1 MKRLPLGAALAA
13 LMLTTSSFVMAN
25 NAFSDVTPDDWSYKA
40 VSQLADEGVI
50 DGYPDGTF
58 KGNKN
63 ITRYEMGQ
71 IVARL
76 MAKEDTLTTD
86 QKATLDKLSSDYAGE
101 LDTLGVRVDKLE
113 NQVFKGTTF
122 LYDFRASAMPSYD
135 NIFKDSEH
143 DHDDST
149 GFRFRVNSYTKIT
162 PRVWLYG
169 QLETHMSMNGKS
181 FTGVNATDADDG
193 EFKLNRFFTT
203 YHWGDVKDHYF
214 FNKGPTDDNII
225 IGRFP
230 MRMGVTG
237 YTYDGEF
244 TGIGVQFGDYF
255 KGGALRIA
263 TGRANNINY
272 NYTGPMMHGVAGMK
286 AAAAQLA
293 GALAKNQL
301 SQSGMHLTPSDVDK
315 LSQTI
320 SSSINHTTNINDL
333 PGNIKS
339 DVSTALTASTVQKLI
354 ASGMARNETEA
365 NAMAGAAFQSQTG
378 HTIDEASSAI
388 ASSLVGQFQTSE
400 RLQTLASG
408 LDWSNGS
415 YYPMSNVHMPW
426 GEDEDVPAT
435 FISYKFVAPKQYEF
449 HLYGAKVNG
458 PVDPIVK
465 AWGGA
470 LSYNINDHLSIHGE
484 YLKNMRRLPLN
495 NEKPHSFNFGI
506 TFGDVDILKP
516 HSYAFTLDHVY
527 SQAGTYFGGSSSD
540 IADQYMGHIYKH
552 WIFNGIDMGKMPAYL
567 ADKMNAVAAGTDSPE
582 KNYGGAKFNL
592 ARFEYVPMKGLKI
605 KAEYGFRAEDMGDR
619 KMENVWYVEAQAYFM

>member
-1 MKRLPLGAALAA
+1 MKRLPFGAALAA
-13 LMLTTSSFVMAN
+13 LMLTTSFVMAD

-76 MAKEDTLTTD
+76 MAKEDTLTAD
-86 QKATLDKLSSDYAGE
+86 QKATLDKLSTDYAGE
-101 LDTLGVRVDKLE
+101 LDNLGVRVDKLE
-113 NQVFKGTTF
+113 NQVFKDTTF

-135 NIFKDSEH
+135 NIFKDSDH
-143 DHDDST
+143 DHDDSM
-149 GFRFRVNSYTKIT
+149 GFRFRVNSYTKMT

-181 FTGVNATDADDG
+181 FTGVNATDEDDG

-214 FNKGPTDDNII
+214 FNKGPTDDNIVL
-225 IGRFP
+225 GRFP
-230 MRMGVTG
+230 MSMGVTG

-272 NYTGPMMHGVAGMK
+272 DYTGPMMHGVAGMK
-286 AAAAQLA
+286 AAASQLA
-293 GALAKNQL
+293 GALAKPQL
-301 SQSGMHLTPSDVDK
+301 TQAGMSAAQADA
-315 LSQTI
+315 LSKVI
-320 SSSINHTTNINDL
+320 GNSINRTTDMNDL
-333 PGNIKS
+333 SGNIKS
-339 DVSTALTASTVQKLI
+339 DVSQALTASTVQKLM
-354 ASGMARNETEA
+354 ASGMDKDKAM
-365 NAMAGAAFQSQTG
+365 AMAGAAYQQQTG
-378 HTIDEASSAI
+378 QTIDATSSAI
-388 ASSLVGQFQTSE
+388 SSTLVSQFQTSE

-408 LDWSNGS
+408 LDWSNGN
-415 YYPMSNVHMPW
+415 YYPMSDVHMPW
-426 GEDEDVPAT
+426 GEDEDVPVT
-435 FISYKFVAPKQYEF
+435 FISYKYVAPKQYEI

-458 PVDPIVK
+458 PVSPIAE

-484 YLKNMRRLPLN
+484 YLKNTRRLPLN
-495 NEKPHSFNFGI
+495 NEKPHSFNFGV
-506 TFGDVDILKP
+506 TFGDVDITKP
-516 HSYAFTLDHVY
+516 HSYAFTLDHIY

-540 IADQYMGHIYKH
+540 VADQYMGHVYKH
-552 WIFNGIDMGKMPAYL
+552 WNFNGVDMGKMPAYL

-592 ARFEYVPMKGLKI
+592 ARFEYVPMKGLKL
-605 KAEYGFRAEDMGDR
+605 KAEYGFKAEDMGDR
-619 KMENVWYVEAQAYFM
+619 KMENVWYVEAQAFFM

>member
-1 MKRLPLGAALAA
+1 MKRLPFCAALAA
-13 LMLTTSSFVMAN
+13 LMLTTSFVMAD

-76 MAKEDTLTTD
+76 MAKEDTLTAD
-86 QKATLDKLSSDYAGE
+86 QKATLDKLSTDYAGE
-101 LDTLGVRVDKLE
+101 LDNLGVRVDKLE
-113 NQVFKGTTF
+113 NQVFKDTTF
-122 LYDFRASAMPSYD
+122 MYDFRASAMPSYD
-135 NIFKDSEH
+135 NIFKSSDH
-143 DHDDST
+143 DHDDSM
-149 GFRFRVNSYTKIT
+149 GFRFRVNSYTKMT

-181 FTGVNATDADDG
+181 FTGVNATDEDDG

-214 FNKGPTDDNII
+214 FNKGPTDDNIVL
-225 IGRFP
+225 GRFP
-230 MRMGVTG
+230 MSMGVTG

-272 NYTGPMMHGVAGMK
+272 DYTGPMMHGVSGMK
-286 AAAAQLA
+286 AAA
-293 GALAKNQL
+293 
-301 SQSGMHLTPSDVDK
+301 SQ
-315 LSQTI
+315 
-320 SSSINHTTNINDL
+320 
-333 PGNIKS
+333 
-339 DVSTALTASTVQKLI
+339 
-354 ASGMARNETEA
+354 
-365 NAMAGAAFQSQTG
+365 MAGAMAKSQLMALPGVSDTQADALSKVISGSINRTTDMSDLGKNITKDVSDTLKSTG
-378 HTIDEASSAI
+378 TPSAI
-388 ASSLVGQFQTSE
+388 PEGTASQIAASLVGKFNDTKDPNTKAL
-400 RLQTLASG
+400 RTLASG
-408 LDWSNGS
+408 LDWSTGT

-426 GEDEDVPAT
+426 GEDEDVPVT
-435 FISYKFVAPKQYEF
+435 FISYKYVAPKQYEI

-458 PVDPIVK
+458 PVDPIAR

-495 NEKPHSFNFGI
+495 NERPHSFNFGV
-506 TFGDVDILKP
+506 TFGDVDITKP
-516 HSYAFTLDHVY
+516 HSYAFTLDHIY

-540 IADQYMGHIYKH
+540 VADQYMGHVYKH
-552 WIFNGIDMGKMPAYL
+552 WKFNGIDMGKMPAYL
-567 ADKMNAVAAGTDSPE
+567 ADKMNAYVAASTDGSDPD
-582 KNYGGAKFNL
+582 KHNYGGAKFNL
-592 ARFEYVPMKGLKI
+592 ARFEYVPMKGLKL

-619 KMENVWYVEAQAYFM
+619 KMENVWYVEAQAFFM

>member
-1 MKRLPLGAALAA
+1 MKRLPFGAALAA
-13 LMLTTSSFVMAN
+13 LMLTTSFVMAD

-76 MAKEDTLTTD
+76 MAKEDTLTAD

-101 LDTLGVRVDKLE
+101 LDNLGVRVDKLE
-113 NQVFKGTTF
+113 NQVFKDTTF
-122 LYDFRASAMPSYD
+122 IYDLRASAMPSYD
-135 NIFKDSEH
+135 NIFKDSDN
-143 DHDDST
+143 DHDDSM
-149 GFRFRVNSYTKIT
+149 GFRFRVNSYTKMT
-162 PRVWLYG
+162 PRLWLYG

-181 FTGVNATDADDG
+181 FTGVNATDEDDS

-225 IGRFP
+225 IGRVP

-272 NYTGPMMHGVAGMK
+272 DYTGPMMHGVAGMK
-286 AAAAQLA
+286 AAASQLA

-301 SQSGMHLTPSDVDK
+301 SHSGMNLSNTDIDK

-320 SSSINHTTNINDL
+320 SNSINRTTNIGALGD
-333 PGNIKS
+333 NIKN
-339 DVSTALTASTVQKLI
+339 DVNQALTDSAVKQV
-354 ASGMARNETEA
+354 MAA
-365 NAMAGAAFQSQTG
+365 NSSLTQAQAMAYVSATYG
-378 HTIDEASSAI
+378 SAI
-388 ASSLVGQFQTSE
+388 DAKSTDISSKLVGKFNDPNDPHAKA
-400 RLQTLASG
+400 LQTLANG
-408 LDWSNGS
+408 LDWSNGT

-426 GEDEDVPAT
+426 GEDEDVPVT
-435 FISYKFVAPKQYEF
+435 FISYKFVAPKQYEI

-458 PVDPIVK
+458 SVDPIAK

-495 NEKPHSFNFGI
+495 NERPHSFNFGI

-567 ADKMNAVAAGTDSPE
+567 ADKMNAVAAGTDTTDS
-582 KNYGGAKFNL
+582 NYGGAKFNL
-592 ARFEYVPMKGLKI
+592 ARFEYVPMKGLKL

-619 KMENVWYVEAQAYFM
+619 KMENVWYIEAQAFFM

>member
-113 NQVFKGTTF
+113 NQVFKDTTF

-272 NYTGPMMHGVAGMK
+272 DYTGPMMHGVAGMK

-301 SQSGMHLTPSDVDK
+301 SQSGMPLTPSDVDK

-320 SSSINHTTNINDL
+320 SSSINRTTNMNDL
-333 PGNIKS
+333 SGNIKS
-339 DVSTALTASTVQKLI
+339 DVKTALINAGWSDTTATDTAASQIAST
-354 ASGMARNETEA
+354 
-365 NAMAGAAFQSQTG
+365 
-378 HTIDEASSAI
+378 
-388 ASSLVGQFQTSE
+388 LVSQFQTSE

-408 LDWSNGS
+408 LDWSNGT

-426 GEDEDVPAT
+426 GADEDVPAT

-592 ARFEYVPMKGLKI
+592 ARFEYVPMKGLKL

-619 KMENVWYVEAQAYFM
+619 KMENVWYIEAQAFFM

>member
-113 NQVFKGTTF
+113 NQVFKDTTF

-214 FNKGPTDDNII
+214 FDKGPTDDNII

-272 NYTGPMMHGVAGMK
+272 DYTGPMMHGVAGMK

-293 GALAKNQL
+293 GALAKPQL
-301 SQSGMHLTPSDVDK
+301 MTQAGMSAAQADA
-315 LSQTI
+315 LSKVI
-320 SSSINHTTNINDL
+320 AGSINGTTNMNDL
-333 PGNIKS
+333 AGNIQR
-339 DVSTALTASTVQKLI
+339 DVKTALNNAGWSEPTATDTASQI
-354 ASGMARNETEA
+354 AST
-365 NAMAGAAFQSQTG
+365 
-378 HTIDEASSAI
+378 
-388 ASSLVGQFQTSE
+388 LVSQFQTSE
-400 RLQTLASG
+400 RLQTLAGG
-408 LDWSNGS
+408 LDWSNGVF
-415 YYPMSNVHMPW
+415 YPMSNVHMPL

-458 PVDPIVK
+458 PVDPIAK

-506 TFGDVDILKP
+506 TFGDVNILKP

-592 ARFEYVPMKGLKI
+592 ARFEYVPMKGLKL

-619 KMENVWYVEAQAYFM
+619 KMENVWYIEAQAFFM

>member
-113 NQVFKGTTF
+113 NQVFKDTTF
-122 LYDFRASAMPSYD
+122 LYDFRASAMPSYN

-272 NYTGPMMHGVAGMK
+272 DYTGPMMHGVAGMK

-301 SQSGMHLTPSDVDK
+301 SQSGMPLTPSDVDK

-320 SSSINHTTNINDL
+320 SSSINRTTNMNDL
-333 PGNIKS
+333 SGNIKS
-339 DVSTALTASTVQKLI
+339 DVKTALINAGWSDTTATDTAASQIAST
-354 ASGMARNETEA
+354 
-365 NAMAGAAFQSQTG
+365 
-378 HTIDEASSAI
+378 
-388 ASSLVGQFQTSE
+388 LVSQFQTSE

-408 LDWSNGS
+408 LDWSNGT
-415 YYPMSNVHMPW
+415 YYPMSNVHMPL

-458 PVDPIVK
+458 PVDPIAK

-592 ARFEYVPMKGLKI
+592 ARFEYVPMKGLKL

-619 KMENVWYVEAQAYFM
+619 KMENVWYIEAQAFFM

>member
-1 MKRLPLGAALAA
+1 MKRLPFGAALAA
-13 LMLTTSSFVMAN
+13 LMLTTSSFVMAD

-76 MAKEDTLTTD
+76 MAKEDTLTAD
-86 QKATLDKLSSDYAGE
+86 QKATLDKLSTDYAGE
-101 LDTLGVRVDKLE
+101 LDNLGVRVDKLE
-113 NQVFKGTTF
+113 NQVFKDTTF

-135 NIFKDSEH
+135 NIFKDSDH
-143 DHDDST
+143 DHDDSM
-149 GFRFRVNSYTKIT
+149 GFRFRVNSYTKMT

-181 FTGVNATDADDG
+181 FTGVNATDEDDG

-203 YHWGDVKDHYF
+203 YHWGEVKDHYF
-214 FNKGPTDDNII
+214 FNKGPTDDNIVL
-225 IGRFP
+225 GRFP
-230 MRMGVTG
+230 MSMGVTG

-272 NYTGPMMHGVAGMK
+272 DYTGPMMHGVSGMK
-286 AAAAQLA
+286 AAASQMA
-293 GALAKNQL
+293 GAMAKSKLASFGL
-301 SQSGMHLTPSDVDK
+301 SGSQADA
-315 LSQTI
+315 LSKVI
-320 SSSINHTTNINDL
+320 SNSINRTTNINDL
-333 PGNIKS
+333 HGNITS
-339 DVSTALTASTVQKLI
+339 DVSAVLKSTGMPETIANGTASQISSELMKSFNGQK
-354 ASGMARNETEA
+354 
-365 NAMAGAAFQSQTG
+365 
-378 HTIDEASSAI
+378 
-388 ASSLVGQFQTSE
+388 SLQALS
-400 RLQTLASG
+400 SG
-408 LDWSNGS
+408 LDWSTGI
-415 YYPMSNVHMPW
+415 YYPMSDVHMPW
-426 GEDEDVPAT
+426 GEDEDVPVT
-435 FISYKFVAPKQYEF
+435 FISYKFVAPKQYEI

-458 PVDPIVK
+458 PVDPIAE

-484 YLKNMRRLPLN
+484 YLKNTRRLPLN
-495 NEKPHSFNFGI
+495 NEKPHSFNFGV

-516 HSYAFTLDHVY
+516 HSYAFTLDHIY

-540 IADQYMGHIYKH
+540 VADQYMGHVYKH
-552 WIFNGIDMGKMPAYL
+552 WKFNGIDMGKMPAYL
-567 ADKMNAVAAGTDSPE
+567 ADKMNAYVAASTDGSDPD
-582 KNYGGAKFNL
+582 KHNYGGAKFNL
-592 ARFEYVPMKGLKI
+592 ARFEYVPMKGLKL
-605 KAEYGFRAEDMGDR
+605 KAEYGFKAEDMGDR
-619 KMENVWYVEAQAYFM
+619 KMENVWYVEAQAFFM

>member
-1 MKRLPLGAALAA
+1 MKRLPFGAALAA
-13 LMLTTSSFVMAN
+13 LMLTTSSFVMAD

-76 MAKEDTLTTD
+76 MAKEDTLTAD
-86 QKATLDKLSSDYAGE
+86 QKATLDKLSTDYAGE
-101 LDTLGVRVDKLE
+101 LDNLGVRVDKLE
-113 NQVFKGTTF
+113 NQVFKDTTF
-122 LYDFRASAMPSYD
+122 MYDFRASAMPSYD
-135 NIFKDSEH
+135 NIFKASDH
-143 DHDDST
+143 DHDDSM
-149 GFRFRVNSYTKIT
+149 GFRFRVNSYTKMT

-203 YHWGDVKDHYF
+203 YHWGEVKDHYF
-214 FNKGPTDDNII
+214 FNKGPTDDNIVL
-225 IGRFP
+225 GRFP

-272 NYTGPMMHGVAGMK
+272 DYTGPMMHGVAGMK
-286 AAAAQLA
+286 AAASQLA

-301 SQSGMHLTPSDVDK
+301 SHSGMNLSNTDIDK

-320 SSSINHTTNINDL
+320 SNSINRTTNIGALGD
-333 PGNIKS
+333 NIKN
-339 DVSTALTASTVQKLI
+339 DVNQALTASAVQQV
-354 ASGMARNETEA
+354 MAANSSLNEAE
-365 NAMAGAAFQSQTG
+365 AMAYVSATYGA
-378 HTIDEASSAI
+378 TIDAKSDHISSELMK
-388 ASSLVGQFQTSE
+388 SFNGQKSLQALS
-400 RLQTLASG
+400 SG
-408 LDWSNGS
+408 LDWSTGI
-415 YYPMSNVHMPW
+415 YYPMSDVHMPW
-426 GEDEDVPAT
+426 GDDEDVPVT
-435 FISYKFVAPKQYEF
+435 FISYKFVAPKQYEI

-458 PVDPIVK
+458 SVDPIAK

-495 NEKPHSFNFGI
+495 NERPHSFNFGV

-516 HSYAFTLDHVY
+516 HSYAFTLDHIY

-540 IADQYMGHIYKH
+540 VADQYMGHVYKH
-552 WIFNGIDMGKMPAYL
+552 WKFNGVDMGKMPAYL
-567 ADKMNAVAAGTDSPE
+567 ADKMNAYVAASTDGSDPD
-582 KNYGGAKFNL
+582 KHNYGGAKFNL
-592 ARFEYVPMKGLKI
+592 ARFEYVPMKGLKL

-619 KMENVWYVEAQAYFM
+619 KMENVWYVEAQAFFM

>member
-1 MKRLPLGAALAA
+1 MKRLPFGAALAA
-13 LMLTTSSFVMAN
+13 LMLTTSFVMAD

-76 MAKEDTLTTD
+76 MAKEDTLTAD
-86 QKATLDKLSSDYAGE
+86 QKATLDKLSTDYAGE
-101 LDTLGVRVDKLE
+101 LDNLGVRVDKLE
-113 NQVFKGTTF
+113 NQVFKDTTF

-135 NIFKDSEH
+135 NIFKASDH
-143 DHDDST
+143 DHDDSM
-149 GFRFRVNSYTKIT
+149 GFRFRVNSYTKMT

-181 FTGVNATDADDG
+181 FTGVNATDEEDS

-203 YHWGDVKDHYF
+203 YHWGEVKDHYF
-214 FNKGPTDDNII
+214 FNKGPTDDNIVL
-225 IGRFP
+225 GRFP

-237 YTYDGEF
+237 YTYDGGF

-272 NYTGPMMHGVAGMK
+272 DYTGPMMHGVAGMK
-286 AAAAQLA
+286 AAASQLA
-293 GALAKNQL
+293 GALAKPQL
-301 SQSGMHLTPSDVDK
+301 KQSGFSDAQADD
-315 LSQTI
+315 LSKVI
-320 SSSINHTTNINDL
+320 GNSINRTTDMNNL
-333 PGNIKS
+333 AGNIKS
-339 DVSTALTASTVQKLI
+339 DVSTALTASTAKELI
-354 ASGMARNETEA
+354 AGGMAPDKA
-365 NAMAGAAFQSQTG
+365 MAMAGAAYQTKTG
-378 HTIDEASSAI
+378 QTIDATSTAISST
-388 ASSLVGQFQTSE
+388 LVGQFQTSE

-408 LDWSNGS
+408 LDWSNGVF
-415 YYPMSNVHMPW
+415 YPMSDVHMPW
-426 GEDEDVPAT
+426 GEDEDVPVT
-435 FISYKFVAPKQYEF
+435 FISYKYVAPKQYEI

-458 PVDPIVK
+458 PVSPIAE

-484 YLKNMRRLPLN
+484 YLKNTRRLPLN
-495 NEKPHSFNFGI
+495 NEKPHSFNFGV

-516 HSYAFTLDHVY
+516 HSYAFTLDHIY

-540 IADQYMGHIYKH
+540 VADQYMGHVYKH
-552 WIFNGIDMGKMPAYL
+552 WNFNGVDMSKMPAYL

-592 ARFEYVPMKGLKI
+592 ARFEYVPMKGLKL
-605 KAEYGFRAEDMGDR
+605 KAEYGFKAEDMGDR
-619 KMENVWYVEAQAYFM
+619 KMENVWYVEAQAFFM

>member
-1 MKRLPLGAALAA
+1 MKRLPFGAALAA
-13 LMLTTSSFVMAN
+13 LMLTTSFVMAD

-76 MAKEDTLTTD
+76 MAKEDTLTAD
-86 QKATLDKLSSDYAGE
+86 QKATLDKLSTDYAGE
-101 LDTLGVRVDKLE
+101 LDNLGVRVDKLE
-113 NQVFKGTTF
+113 NQVFKDTTF

-135 NIFKDSEH
+135 NIFKDSDH
-143 DHDDST
+143 DHDDSM
-149 GFRFRVNSYTKIT
+149 GFRFRVNSYTKMT

-181 FTGVNATDADDG
+181 FTGVNATDEDDS

-203 YHWGDVKDHYF
+203 YHWGEVKDHYF
-214 FNKGPTDDNII
+214 FNKGPTDDNIVL
-225 IGRFP
+225 GRFP

-255 KGGALRIA
+255 KGSNLRIGH
-263 TGRANNINY
+263 GRANNINY
-272 NYTGPMMHGVAGMK
+272 DYTGPMMHGVSGMK
-286 AAAAQLA
+286 AAASQLA

-301 SQSGMHLTPSDVDK
+301 SHSGMNLSNTDIDK

-320 SSSINHTTNINDL
+320 SNSINRTTNINDL
-333 PGNIKS
+333 PGNIKN
-339 DVSTALTASTVQKLI
+339 DVSTVLTASTVQKLM
-354 ASGMARNETEA
+354 ASGMARDEA
-365 NAMAGAAFQSQTG
+365 EAKAMAGAAFQAQTG
-378 HTIDEASSAI
+378 QTIDATSSAI
-388 ASSLVGQFQTSE
+388 SSTLVSQFQTSE

-408 LDWSNGS
+408 LDWSNGN
-415 YYPMSNVHMPW
+415 YYPMSDVHMPW
-426 GEDEDVPAT
+426 GEDEDVPVT
-435 FISYKFVAPKQYEF
+435 FISYKYVAPKQYEI

-458 PVDPIVK
+458 PVSPIAE

-484 YLKNMRRLPLN
+484 YLKNTRRLPLN
-495 NEKPHSFNFGI
+495 NEKPHSFNFGV
-506 TFGDVDILKP
+506 TFGDVDITKP
-516 HSYAFTLDHVY
+516 HSYAFTLDHIY

-540 IADQYMGHIYKH
+540 VADQYMGHVYKH
-552 WIFNGIDMGKMPAYL
+552 WNFNGVDMGKMPAYL
-567 ADKMNAVAAGTDSPE
+567 ADKMNAVAAGTDSDE

-592 ARFEYVPMKGLKI
+592 ARFEYVPMKGLKL
-605 KAEYGFRAEDMGDR
+605 KAEYGFKAEDMGDR
-619 KMENVWYVEAQAYFM
+619 KMENVWYVEAQAFFM

>member
-1 MKRLPLGAALAA
+1 MKRLPFGAALAA
-13 LMLTTSSFVMAN
+13 LMLTTSFVMAD

-76 MAKEDTLTTD
+76 MAKEDTLTAD
-86 QKATLDKLSSDYAGE
+86 QKATLDKLSTDYAGE
-101 LDTLGVRVDKLE
+101 LDNLGVRVDKLE
-113 NQVFKGTTF
+113 NQVFKDTTF

-135 NIFKDSEH
+135 NIFKDSDH
-143 DHDDST
+143 DHDDSM
-149 GFRFRVNSYTKIT
+149 GFRFRVNSYTKMT

-214 FNKGPTDDNII
+214 FNKGPTDDNIVL
-225 IGRFP
+225 GRFP
-230 MRMGVTG
+230 MSMGVTG

-272 NYTGPMMHGVAGMK
+272 DYTGPMMHGVSGMK
-286 AAAAQLA
+286 AAASQMA
-293 GALAKNQL
+293 GAMAKSKLASFGL
-301 SQSGMHLTPSDVDK
+301 SGSQADA
-315 LSQTI
+315 LSKVI
-320 SSSINHTTNINDL
+320 SNSINRTTNINDL
-333 PGNIKS
+333 PGNITS
-339 DVSTALTASTVQKLI
+339 DVSAVLKSTGLPETIANGTASQISSELMKSFNRQK
-354 ASGMARNETEA
+354 
-365 NAMAGAAFQSQTG
+365 
-378 HTIDEASSAI
+378 
-388 ASSLVGQFQTSE
+388 SLQALS
-400 RLQTLASG
+400 SG
-408 LDWSNGS
+408 LDWSTGI
-415 YYPMSNVHMPW
+415 YYPMSDVHMPW
-426 GEDEDVPAT
+426 GEDEDVPVT
-435 FISYKFVAPKQYEF
+435 FISYKYVAPKQYEI

-458 PVDPIVK
+458 PVDPIAE

-495 NEKPHSFNFGI
+495 NERPHSFNFGV
-506 TFGDVDILKP
+506 TFGDVDITKP
-516 HSYAFTLDHVY
+516 HSYAFTLDHIY

-540 IADQYMGHIYKH
+540 VADQYMGHVYKH
-552 WIFNGIDMGKMPAYL
+552 WKFNGIDMGKMPAYL
-567 ADKMNAVAAGTDSPE
+567 ADKMNAYVAASTDGSDPD
-582 KNYGGAKFNL
+582 KHNYGGAKFNL
-592 ARFEYVPMKGLKI
+592 ARFEYVPMKGLKL
-605 KAEYGFRAEDMGDR
+605 KAEYGFKAEDMGDR
-619 KMENVWYVEAQAYFM
+619 KMENVWYVEAQAFFM

>member
-1 MKRLPLGAALAA
+1 MKRLPFGAALAA
-13 LMLTTSSFVMAN
+13 LMLTTSFVMAD

-76 MAKEDTLTTD
+76 MAKEDTLTAD
-86 QKATLDKLSSDYAGE
+86 QKATLDKLSTDYADE
-101 LDTLGVRVDKLE
+101 LDNLGVRVDKLE
-113 NQVFKGTTF
+113 NQVFKDTTF
-122 LYDFRASAMPSYD
+122 MYDFRASAMPSYD
-135 NIFKDSEH
+135 NIFKDSDN
-143 DHDDST
+143 DHDDSM
-149 GFRFRVNSYTKIT
+149 GFRFRVNSYTKMT

-181 FTGVNATDADDG
+181 FTGVNATDEDDG

-214 FNKGPTDDNII
+214 FNKGPTDDNIVL
-225 IGRFP
+225 GRFP
-230 MRMGVTG
+230 MSMGVTG

-272 NYTGPMMHGVAGMK
+272 DYTGPMMHGVSGMK
-286 AAAAQLA
+286 AAAAQMA
-293 GALAKNQL
+293 GAMAKSKLASFGL
-301 SQSGMHLTPSDVDK
+301 SGSQADA
-315 LSQTI
+315 LSKVI
-320 SSSINHTTNINDL
+320 SNSINRTTNINDL
-333 PGNIKS
+333 HGNITS
-339 DVSTALTASTVQKLI
+339 DVSAVLKSTGMPETIANGTASQISSELMKSFNGQK
-354 ASGMARNETEA
+354 
-365 NAMAGAAFQSQTG
+365 
-378 HTIDEASSAI
+378 
-388 ASSLVGQFQTSE
+388 SLQALS
-400 RLQTLASG
+400 SG
-408 LDWSNGS
+408 LDWSTGT

-426 GEDEDVPAT
+426 GEDEDVPVT

-458 PVDPIVK
+458 PVDPIAK

-495 NEKPHSFNFGI
+495 NERPHSFNFGV
-506 TFGDVDILKP
+506 TFGDVDITKP
-516 HSYAFTLDHVY
+516 HSYAFTLDHIY

-540 IADQYMGHIYKH
+540 VADQYMGHVYKH
-552 WIFNGIDMGKMPAYL
+552 WKFNGIDMGKMPAYL
-567 ADKMNAVAAGTDSPE
+567 ADKMNAYAAASTDGSDPD
-582 KNYGGAKFNL
+582 KHNYGGAKFNL
-592 ARFEYVPMKGLKI
+592 ARFEYVPMKGLKL
-605 KAEYGFRAEDMGDR
+605 KAEYGFKAEDMGDR
-619 KMENVWYVEAQAYFM
+619 KMENVWYVEAQAFFM

>member
-1 MKRLPLGAALAA
+1 MKRLPFCAALAA
-13 LMLTTSSFVMAN
+13 LMLTTSFVMAD

-76 MAKEDTLTTD
+76 MAKEDTLTAD
-86 QKATLDKLSSDYAGE
+86 QKATLDKLSTDYAGE
-101 LDTLGVRVDKLE
+101 LDNLGVRVDKLE
-113 NQVFKGTTF
+113 NQVFKDTTF
-122 LYDFRASAMPSYD
+122 MYDFRASAMPSYD
-135 NIFKDSEH
+135 NIFKSSDH
-143 DHDDST
+143 DHDDSM
-149 GFRFRVNSYTKIT
+149 GFRFRVNSYTKMT

-181 FTGVNATDADDG
+181 FTGVNATDEEDS

-203 YHWGDVKDHYF
+203 YHWGEVKDHYF
-214 FNKGPTDDNII
+214 FNKGPTDDNIVL
-225 IGRFP
+225 GRFP

-255 KGGALRIA
+255 KGSNLRIGH
-263 TGRANNINY
+263 GRANSINY
-272 NYTGPMMHGVAGMK
+272 DYTGPMMHGVAGMK
-286 AAAAQLA
+286 AAASQLA

-301 SQSGMHLTPSDVDK
+301 SHSGMNLSNTDIDK

-320 SSSINHTTNINDL
+320 SNSINRTTNIGALGD
-333 PGNIKS
+333 NIKN
-339 DVSTALTASTVQKLI
+339 DVNQALTDNLVKQTKAANSSL
-354 ASGMARNETEA
+354 NEAE
-365 NAMAGAAFQSQTG
+365 AMAHVSATYGA
-378 HTIDEASSAI
+378 TIDAKSDLISSE
-388 ASSLVGQFQTSE
+388 LVKQFNTSK
-400 RLQTLASG
+400 RLQALSSG
-408 LDWSNGS
+408 LDWSTGI
-415 YYPMSNVHMPW
+415 YYPMSDVHMPW
-426 GEDEDVPAT
+426 GEDEDVPVT
-435 FISYKFVAPKQYEF
+435 FISYKYVAPKQYEI

-458 PVDPIVK
+458 PVSPIAE

-470 LSYNINDHLSIHGE
+470 LSYNINNHLSIHGE
-484 YLKNMRRLPLN
+484 YLKNTRRLPLN
-495 NEKPHSFNFGI
+495 NEKPHSFNFGV

-516 HSYAFTLDHVY
+516 HSYAFTLDHIY

-540 IADQYMGHIYKH
+540 VADQYMGHVYKH
-552 WIFNGIDMGKMPAYL
+552 WNFNGVDMGKMPAYL
-567 ADKMNAVAAGTDSPE
+567 ADKMNAVAATGTDSAE

-592 ARFEYVPMKGLKI
+592 ARFEYVPMKGLKL

-619 KMENVWYVEAQAYFM
+619 KMENVWYVEAQAFFM

>member
-1 MKRLPLGAALAA
+1 MKRLPFGAALAA
-13 LMLTTSSFVMAN
+13 LMLTTSFVMAD

-76 MAKEDTLTTD
+76 MAKEDTLTAD
-86 QKATLDKLSSDYAGE
+86 QKATLDKLSTDYADE
-101 LDTLGVRVDKLE
+101 LDNLGVRVDKLE
-113 NQVFKGTTF
+113 NQVFKDTTF
-122 LYDFRASAMPSYD
+122 MYDFRASAMPSYD
-135 NIFKDSEH
+135 NIFKDSDN
-143 DHDDST
+143 DHDDSM
-149 GFRFRVNSYTKIT
+149 GFRFRVNSYTKMT

-181 FTGVNATDADDG
+181 FTGVNATDEDDS

-203 YHWGDVKDHYF
+203 YHWGEVKDHYF
-214 FNKGPTDDNII
+214 FDKGPTDDNIV

-255 KGGALRIA
+255 KGSNLRIGN
-263 TGRANNINY
+263 GRANNINY
-272 NYTGPMMHGVAGMK
+272 DYTGPMMHGVSGMK
-286 AAAAQLA
+286 AAASQMA
-293 GALAKNQL
+293 GAMAKSKLASFGL
-301 SQSGMHLTPSDVDK
+301 SGSQADA
-315 LSQTI
+315 LSKVI
-320 SSSINHTTNINDL
+320 SNSINRTTNINDL
-333 PGNIKS
+333 PGNITSDISAVLKS
-339 DVSTALTASTVQKLI
+339 TGMPETIANGTASKISSELMKSFNGQK
-354 ASGMARNETEA
+354 
-365 NAMAGAAFQSQTG
+365 
-378 HTIDEASSAI
+378 
-388 ASSLVGQFQTSE
+388 SLQALS
-400 RLQTLASG
+400 SG
-408 LDWSNGS
+408 LDWSTGI
-415 YYPMSNVHMPW
+415 YYPMSDVHMPW
-426 GEDEDVPAT
+426 GDDEDVPVT
-435 FISYKFVAPKQYEF
+435 FISYKFVAPKQYEI

-458 PVDPIVK
+458 SVDPIAK

-516 HSYAFTLDHVY
+516 HSYAFTLDHIY

-540 IADQYMGHIYKH
+540 VADQYMGHVYKH
-552 WIFNGIDMGKMPAYL
+552 WKFNGIDMGKMPAYL
-567 ADKMNAVAAGTDSPE
+567 ADKMNAYVAASTDGSDPD
-582 KNYGGAKFNL
+582 KHNYGGAKFNL
-592 ARFEYVPMKGLKI
+592 ARFEYVPMKGLKL
-605 KAEYGFRAEDMGDR
+605 KAEYGFKAEDMGDR

>member
-1 MKRLPLGAALAA
+1 MKRLPFGAALAA
-13 LMLTTSSFVMAN
+13 LMLTTSFVMAD

-76 MAKEDTLTTD
+76 MAKEDTLTAD
-86 QKATLDKLSSDYAGE
+86 QKATLDKLSTDYADE
-101 LDTLGVRVDKLE
+101 LDNLGVRVDKLE
-113 NQVFKGTTF
+113 NQVFKDTTF
-122 LYDFRASAMPSYD
+122 MYDFRASAMPSYD
-135 NIFKDSEH
+135 NIFKDSDN
-143 DHDDST
+143 DHDDSM
-149 GFRFRVNSYTKIT
+149 GFRFRVNSYTKMT

-181 FTGVNATDADDG
+181 FTGVNATDEDDS

-203 YHWGDVKDHYF
+203 YHWGEVKDHYF
-214 FNKGPTDDNII
+214 FDKGPTDDNIV

-255 KGGALRIA
+255 KGSNLLIGN
-263 TGRANNINY
+263 GRANNINY
-272 NYTGPMMHGVAGMK
+272 DYTGPMMHGVSGMK
-286 AAAAQLA
+286 AAASQLA
-293 GALAKNQL
+293 GALAKPQL
-301 SQSGMHLTPSDVDK
+301 TQAGMSAAQADA
-315 LSQTI
+315 LSKVI
-320 SSSINHTTNINDL
+320 AGSINRTTNMNDL
-333 PGNIKS
+333 AGNIKS
-339 DVSTALTASTVQKLI
+339 DVSQALTASTVQTLMN
-354 ASGMARNETEA
+354 SGYSKEQAIT
-365 NAMAGAAFQSQTG
+365 MAGAAYQHQTG
-378 HTIDEASSAI
+378 QTIDATSSAI
-388 ASSLVGQFQTSE
+388 SSTLVGQFQTSE

-408 LDWSNGS
+408 LDWSNGT

-426 GEDEDVPAT
+426 GDDEDVPVT
-435 FISYKFVAPKQYEF
+435 FISYKYVAPKQYEI

-458 PVDPIVK
+458 SVDPIAK

-495 NEKPHSFNFGI
+495 NERPHSFNFGI

-540 IADQYMGHIYKH
+540 VADQYMGHIYKH
-552 WIFNGIDMGKMPAYL
+552 WKFNGIDMGKMPAYL
-567 ADKMNAVAAGTDSPE
+567 ADKMNAVAAGTDTPDS
-582 KNYGGAKFNL
+582 NYGGAKFNL
-592 ARFEYVPMKGLKI
+592 ARFEYVPMKGLKL
-605 KAEYGFRAEDMGDR
+605 KAEYGFKAEDMGDR

>member
-1 MKRLPLGAALAA
+1 MKRLPFGAALAA
-13 LMLTTSSFVMAN
+13 LMLTTSFVMAD

-76 MAKEDTLTTD
+76 MAKEDTLTAD
-86 QKATLDKLSSDYAGE
+86 QKATLDKLSTDYADE
-101 LDTLGVRVDKLE
+101 LDNLGVRVDKLE
-113 NQVFKGTTF
+113 NQVFKDTTF
-122 LYDFRASAMPSYD
+122 MYDFRASAMPSYD
-135 NIFKDSEH
+135 NIFKDSDN
-143 DHDDST
+143 DHDDSM
-149 GFRFRVNSYTKIT
+149 GFRFRVNSYTKMT

-181 FTGVNATDADDG
+181 FTGVNATDEDDS

-203 YHWGDVKDHYF
+203 YHWGEVKDHYF
-214 FNKGPTDDNII
+214 FDKGPTDDNII

-244 TGIGVQFGDYF
+244 TGIGVQFGDHF

-272 NYTGPMMHGVAGMK
+272 DYTGPMMHGVAGMK
-286 AAAAQLA
+286 AAASQLA
-293 GALAKNQL
+293 GAMAKPQL
-301 SQSGMHLTPSDVDK
+301 MTQAG
-315 LSQTI
+315 LSAAQADALSKVI
-320 SSSINHTTNINDL
+320 AGSINRTTNINDL

-339 DVSTALTASTVQKLI
+339 DISTALTANLVQQT
-354 ASGMARNETEA
+354 MAA
-365 NAMAGAAFQSQTG
+365 NSSLSQADAMAYVSATYG
-378 HTIDEASSAI
+378 SAI
-388 ASSLVGQFQTSE
+388 DTKSEAISSNLVDQFKTSE
-400 RLQTLASG
+400 RLQPLANG
-408 LDWSNGS
+408 LDWSNGVF
-415 YYPMSNVHMPW
+415 YPMSNVHMPW
-426 GEDEDVPAT
+426 GDDEDVPVT

-449 HLYGAKVNG
+449 HIYGAKVNG
-458 PVDPIVK
+458 SVDPIAK

-516 HSYAFTLDHVY
+516 HSYAFTLDHIY

-540 IADQYMGHIYKH
+540 VADQYMGHIYKH
-552 WIFNGIDMGKMPAYL
+552 WKFNGVDMGKMPAYL
-567 ADKMNAVAAGTDSPE
+567 ADKMNAFATGTNLDS
-582 KNYGGAKFNL
+582 NYGGAKFNL
-592 ARFEYVPMKGLKI
+592 ARFEYVPMKGLKL
-605 KAEYGFRAEDMGDR
+605 KAEYGFKAEDMGDR

>member
-113 NQVFKGTTF
+113 NQVFKDTTF

-149 GFRFRVNSYTKIT
+149 GFRFRVNSYTEIT

-203 YHWGDVKDHYF
+203 YHWGDVKDHYV

-272 NYTGPMMHGVAGMK
+272 DYTGPMMHGVAGMK
-286 AAAAQLA
+286 SAAAQLA

-301 SQSGMHLTPSDVDK
+301 SQSGMPLTPSDVDK

-320 SSSINHTTNINDL
+320 SSSINRTTNINDL

-339 DVSTALTASTVQKLI
+339 DVKTALINAGWSDTTATDTAASQIAST
-354 ASGMARNETEA
+354 
-365 NAMAGAAFQSQTG
+365 
-378 HTIDEASSAI
+378 
-388 ASSLVGQFQTSE
+388 LVDKFNDKNDPKTKA
-400 RLQTLASG
+400 LQTLASG
-408 LDWSNGS
+408 LDWSNGT

-426 GEDEDVPAT
+426 GADEDVPAT

-592 ARFEYVPMKGLKI
+592 ARFEYVPMKGLKL

-619 KMENVWYVEAQAYFM
+619 KMENVWCIEAQAFFM

>member
-1 MKRLPLGAALAA
+1 MKRLPFCAALAA
-13 LMLTTSSFVMAN
+13 LMLTTSFVMAD

-76 MAKEDTLTTD
+76 MAKEDTLTAD
-86 QKATLDKLSSDYAGE
+86 QKATLDKLSTDYAGE
-101 LDTLGVRVDKLE
+101 LDNLGVRVDKLE
-113 NQVFKGTTF
+113 NQVFKDTTF

-135 NIFKDSEH
+135 NIFKDSDH
-143 DHDDST
+143 DHDDSM
-149 GFRFRVNSYTKIT
+149 GFRFRVNSYTKMT

-181 FTGVNATDADDG
+181 FTGVNATDEDDG

-214 FNKGPTDDNII
+214 FNKGPTDDNIVL
-225 IGRFP
+225 GRFP
-230 MRMGVTG
+230 MSMGVTG

-272 NYTGPMMHGVAGMK
+272 DYTGPMMHGVSGMK
-286 AAAAQLA
+286 AAASQMA
-293 GALAKNQL
+293 GAMAKSKLASFGL
-301 SQSGMHLTPSDVDK
+301 SG
-315 LSQTI
+315 SQADALPKVI
-320 SSSINHTTNINDL
+320 SNSINRTTNINDL
-333 PGNIKS
+333 PGNITS
-339 DVSTALTASTVQKLI
+339 DVSAVLKSTGTPETIANGTASKISSELMKSFNGQK
-354 ASGMARNETEA
+354 
-365 NAMAGAAFQSQTG
+365 
-378 HTIDEASSAI
+378 
-388 ASSLVGQFQTSE
+388 SLQALS
-400 RLQTLASG
+400 SG
-408 LDWSNGS
+408 LDWSTGI
-415 YYPMSNVHMPW
+415 YYPMSDVHMPW
-426 GEDEDVPAT
+426 GEDEDVPVT
-435 FISYKFVAPKQYEF
+435 FISYKYVAPKQYEI

-458 PVDPIVK
+458 PVDPIAR

-495 NEKPHSFNFGI
+495 NERPHSFNFGV
-506 TFGDVDILKP
+506 TFGDVDITKP
-516 HSYAFTLDHVY
+516 HSYAFTLDHIY

-540 IADQYMGHIYKH
+540 VADQYMGHIYKH
-552 WIFNGIDMGKMPAYL
+552 WKFNGIDMGKMPAYL
-567 ADKMNAVAAGTDSPE
+567 ADKMNAYVAASTDGSDPD
-582 KNYGGAKFNL
+582 KHNYGGAKFNL
-592 ARFEYVPMKGLKI
+592 ARFEYVPMKGLKL
-605 KAEYGFRAEDMGDR
+605 KAEYGFKAEDMGDR
-619 KMENVWYVEAQAYFM
+619 KMENVWYVEAQAFFM

>member
-1 MKRLPLGAALAA
+1 MKRLPFGAALAA
-13 LMLTTSSFVMAN
+13 LMLTTSFVMAD

-76 MAKEDTLTTD
+76 MAKEDTLTAD
-86 QKATLDKLSSDYAGE
+86 QKATLDKLSTDYADE
-101 LDTLGVRVDKLE
+101 LDNLGVRVDKLE
-113 NQVFKGTTF
+113 NQVFKDTTF
-122 LYDFRASAMPSYD
+122 MYDFRASAMPSYD
-135 NIFKDSEH
+135 NIFKDSDN
-143 DHDDST
+143 DHDDSM
-149 GFRFRVNSYTKIT
+149 GFRFRVNSYTKMT

-181 FTGVNATDADDG
+181 FTGVNATDEDDS

-203 YHWGDVKDHYF
+203 YHWGEVKDHYF
-214 FNKGPTDDNII
+214 FDKGPTDDNIV

-255 KGGALRIA
+255 KGSNLRIGN
-263 TGRANNINY
+263 GRANNINY
-272 NYTGPMMHGVAGMK
+272 DYTGPMMHGVAGMK
-286 AAAAQLA
+286 AAASQLA

-301 SQSGMHLTPSDVDK
+301 SHSGMNLSNTDIDK

-320 SSSINHTTNINDL
+320 SNSINRTTNIGALGD
-333 PGNIKS
+333 NIKN
-339 DVSTALTASTVQKLI
+339 DVNQALTDSAVKQV
-354 ASGMARNETEA
+354 MAA
-365 NAMAGAAFQSQTG
+365 NSALNKAQAMAYVSATYGA
-378 HTIDEASSAI
+378 TIDAKSDRISSE
-388 ASSLVGQFQTSE
+388 LVKQFQTSE

-408 LDWSNGS
+408 LDWSNGT

-426 GEDEDVPAT
+426 GDDEDVPVT
-435 FISYKFVAPKQYEF
+435 FISYKYVAPKQYEI

-458 PVDPIVK
+458 SVDPIAK

-495 NEKPHSFNFGI
+495 NERPHSFNFGI

-540 IADQYMGHIYKH
+540 VADQYMGHIYKH
-552 WIFNGIDMGKMPAYL
+552 WKFNGIDMGKMPAYL
-567 ADKMNAVAAGTDSPE
+567 ADKMNAVAAGTDTPDS
-582 KNYGGAKFNL
+582 NYGGAKFNL
-592 ARFEYVPMKGLKI
+592 ARFEYVPMKGLKL
-605 KAEYGFRAEDMGDR
+605 KAEYGFKAEDMGDR

>member
-76 MAKEDTLTTD
+76 MAKEDTLTAD
-86 QKATLDKLSSDYAGE
+86 QKATLDKLSTDYADE
-101 LDTLGVRVDKLE
+101 LDNLGVRVDKLE
-113 NQVFKGTTF
+113 NQVFKDTTF
-122 LYDFRASAMPSYD
+122 MYDFRASAMPSYD
-135 NIFKDSEH
+135 NIFKDSDN
-143 DHDDST
+143 DHDDSM
-149 GFRFRVNSYTKIT
+149 GFRFRVNSYTKMT

-181 FTGVNATDADDG
+181 FTGVNATDEDDS

-203 YHWGDVKDHYF
+203 YHWGEVKDHYF
-214 FNKGPTDDNII
+214 FDKGPTDDNIV

-272 NYTGPMMHGVAGMK
+272 DYTGPMMHGVAGMK

-301 SQSGMHLTPSDVDK
+301 SQSGMPLTPSDVDK

-320 SSSINHTTNINDL
+320 SSSINRTTNMNDL
-333 PGNIKS
+333 SGNIKS
-339 DVSTALTASTVQKLI
+339 DVKAALINAGWSDTTATDTASQI
-354 ASGMARNETEA
+354 AST
-365 NAMAGAAFQSQTG
+365 
-378 HTIDEASSAI
+378 
-388 ASSLVGQFQTSE
+388 LVDKFNDPNDPHAKA
-400 RLQTLASG
+400 LQTLASG
-408 LDWSNGS
+408 LDWSNGT
-415 YYPMSNVHMPW
+415 YYPMSNVHMPL

-458 PVDPIVK
+458 PVDPIAK

-592 ARFEYVPMKGLKI
+592 ARFEYVPMKGLKL

-619 KMENVWYVEAQAYFM
+619 KMENVWYIEAQAFFM

>member
-1 MKRLPLGAALAA
+1 MKRLPFGAALAA
-13 LMLTTSSFVMAN
+13 LMLTTSSFVMAD

-76 MAKEDTLTTD
+76 MAKEDTLTAD
-86 QKATLDKLSSDYAGE
+86 QKATLDKLSTDYAGE
-101 LDTLGVRVDKLE
+101 LDNLGVRVDKLE
-113 NQVFKGTTF
+113 NQVFKDTTF

-135 NIFKDSEH
+135 NIFKDSDH
-143 DHDDST
+143 DHDDSM
-149 GFRFRVNSYTKIT
+149 GFRFRVNSYTKMT

-214 FNKGPTDDNII
+214 FNKGPTDDNIVL
-225 IGRFP
+225 GRFP
-230 MRMGVTG
+230 MSMGVTG

-272 NYTGPMMHGVAGMK
+272 DYTGPMMHGVSGMK
-286 AAAAQLA
+286 AAASQMA
-293 GALAKNQL
+293 GAMAKSKLASFGL
-301 SQSGMHLTPSDVDK
+301 SGSQADA
-315 LSQTI
+315 LSKVI
-320 SSSINHTTNINDL
+320 SNSINRTTNINDL
-333 PGNIKS
+333 PGNITS
-339 DVSTALTASTVQKLI
+339 DVSAVLKSTSMPETITASQISSELMKSFNGQK
-354 ASGMARNETEA
+354 
-365 NAMAGAAFQSQTG
+365 
-378 HTIDEASSAI
+378 
-388 ASSLVGQFQTSE
+388 SLQALS
-400 RLQTLASG
+400 SG
-408 LDWSNGS
+408 LDWSTGI
-415 YYPMSNVHMPW
+415 YYPMSDVHMPW
-426 GEDEDVPAT
+426 GEDEDVPVT
-435 FISYKFVAPKQYEF
+435 FISYKYVAPKQYEI

-458 PVDPIVK
+458 PVDPIAE

-495 NEKPHSFNFGI
+495 NERPHSFNFGV
-506 TFGDVDILKP
+506 TFGDVDITKP
-516 HSYAFTLDHVY
+516 HSYAFTLDHIY

-540 IADQYMGHIYKH
+540 VADQYMGHVYKH
-552 WIFNGIDMGKMPAYL
+552 WKFNGIDMGKMPAYL
-567 ADKMNAVAAGTDSPE
+567 ADKMNAYVAASTDGSDPD
-582 KNYGGAKFNL
+582 KHNYGGAKFNL
-592 ARFEYVPMKGLKI
+592 ARFEYVPMKGLKL
-605 KAEYGFRAEDMGDR
+605 KAEYGFKAEDMGDR
-619 KMENVWYVEAQAYFM
+619 KMENVWYVEAQAFFM

>member
-1 MKRLPLGAALAA
+1 MKRLPFGAALAA
-13 LMLTTSSFVMAN
+13 LMLTTSFVMAD

-76 MAKEDTLTTD
+76 MAKEDTLTAD

-101 LDTLGVRVDKLE
+101 LDNLGVRVDKLE
-113 NQVFKGTTF
+113 NQVFKDTTF
-122 LYDFRASAMPSYD
+122 MYDFRASAMPSYD
-135 NIFKDSEH
+135 NIFKDSDN
-143 DHDDST
+143 DHDDSM
-149 GFRFRVNSYTKIT
+149 GFRFRVNSYTKMT

-181 FTGVNATDADDG
+181 FTGVNATDEDDS

-203 YHWGDVKDHYF
+203 YHWGEVKDHYF
-214 FNKGPTDDNII
+214 FDKGPTDDNIV

-272 NYTGPMMHGVAGMK
+272 DYTGPMMHGVAGMK
-286 AAAAQLA
+286 AAASQLA
-293 GALAKNQL
+293 GAMAKPQL
-301 SQSGMHLTPSDVDK
+301 TQAGMSAAQADA
-315 LSQTI
+315 LSKVI
-320 SSSINHTTNINDL
+320 AGSINRTTNMNDL
-333 PGNIKS
+333 GKNITT
-339 DVSTALTASTVQKLI
+339 DVSTALKNTGLPDPIATGTASQI
-354 ASGMARNETEA
+354 AST
-365 NAMAGAAFQSQTG
+365 
-378 HTIDEASSAI
+378 
-388 ASSLVGQFQTSE
+388 LVDKFNDPNNPHAKA
-400 RLQTLASG
+400 LQTLANG
-408 LDWSNGS
+408 LDWSNGT

-426 GEDEDVPAT
+426 GDDEDVPVT

-449 HLYGAKVNG
+449 HIYGAKVNG
-458 PVDPIVK
+458 SVDPIAK

-495 NEKPHSFNFGI
+495 NERPHSFNFGI

-516 HSYAFTLDHVY
+516 HSYAFTLDHIY

-540 IADQYMGHIYKH
+540 VADQYMGHVYKH
-552 WIFNGIDMGKMPAYL
+552 WKFHGIDMGKMPAYL
-567 ADKMNAVAAGTDSPE
+567 ADKMNAAGTEAEDS
-582 KNYGGAKFNL
+582 NFGGAKFNL
-592 ARFEYVPMKGLKI
+592 ARFEYVPMKGLKL
-605 KAEYGFRAEDMGDR
+605 KAEYGFKAEDMGDR

>member
-113 NQVFKGTTF
+113 NQVFKDTTF

-143 DHDDST
+143 DHDDSM

-255 KGGALRIA
+255 KGGTLRIA

-272 NYTGPMMHGVAGMK
+272 DYTGPMMHGVPGMK

-301 SQSGMHLTPSDVDK
+301 SQSGMPLTPSDVDK

-320 SSSINHTTNINDL
+320 SSSINRTTNINDL

-339 DVSTALTASTVQKLI
+339 DVKTALINAGWSDTTATDTAASQIAST
-354 ASGMARNETEA
+354 
-365 NAMAGAAFQSQTG
+365 
-378 HTIDEASSAI
+378 
-388 ASSLVGQFQTSE
+388 LVSQFQTSE

-415 YYPMSNVHMPW
+415 YYPMSNVHMPL
-426 GEDEDVPAT
+426 GEDEDVPIT
-435 FISYKFVAPKQYEF
+435 FISYKFTAPKQYEF

-458 PVDPIVK
+458 PVDPIAK

-470 LSYNINDHLSIHGE
+470 LSYNINDHLSVHGE
-484 YLKNMRRLPLN
+484 YLKNIRRLPLN

>member
-1 MKRLPLGAALAA
+1 MKRLPFGAALAA
-13 LMLTTSSFVMAN
+13 LMLTTSFVMAD

-76 MAKEDTLTTD
+76 MAKEDTLTAD
-86 QKATLDKLSSDYAGE
+86 QKATLDKLSTDYADE
-101 LDTLGVRVDKLE
+101 LDNLGVRVDKLE
-113 NQVFKGTTF
+113 NQVFKDTTF
-122 LYDFRASAMPSYD
+122 MYDFRASAMPSYD
-135 NIFKDSEH
+135 NIFKDSDN
-143 DHDDST
+143 DHDDSM
-149 GFRFRVNSYTKIT
+149 GFRFRVNSYTKMT

-181 FTGVNATDADDG
+181 FTGVNATDEDDS

-203 YHWGDVKDHYF
+203 YHWGEVKDHYF
-214 FNKGPTDDNII
+214 FDKGPTDDNII

-230 MRMGVTG
+230 MRIGVTG

-255 KGGALRIA
+255 KGSNLRIGN
-263 TGRANNINY
+263 GRANNINY
-272 NYTGPMMHGVAGMK
+272 DYTGPMMHGVSGMK
-286 AAAAQLA
+286 AAASQLA
-293 GALAKNQL
+293 GALAKPQL
-301 SQSGMHLTPSDVDK
+301 TQAGMSAAQADA
-315 LSQTI
+315 LSKVI
-320 SSSINHTTNINDL
+320 AGSINRTTNMNDL
-333 PGNIKS
+333 AGNIKS
-339 DVSTALTASTVQKLI
+339 DVSQALTASTVQTLMN
-354 ASGMARNETEA
+354 SGYSKEQAIT
-365 NAMAGAAFQSQTG
+365 MAGAAYQHQTG
-378 HTIDEASSAI
+378 QTIDATSSAI
-388 ASSLVGQFQTSE
+388 SSTLVGQFQTSE

-408 LDWSNGS
+408 LDWSNGT

-426 GEDEDVPAT
+426 GDDEDVPVT
-435 FISYKFVAPKQYEF
+435 FISYKYVAPKQYEI

-458 PVDPIVK
+458 SVDPIAK

-484 YLKNMRRLPLN
+484 YLKNMHRLPLN
-495 NEKPHSFNFGI
+495 NERPHSFNFGI

-516 HSYAFTLDHVY
+516 HSYAFTLDHIY

-540 IADQYMGHIYKH
+540 VADQYMGHIYKH
-552 WIFNGIDMGKMPAYL
+552 WKFNGIDMGKMPAYL
-567 ADKMNAVAAGTDSPE
+567 ADKMNAVAAGTDTPDS
-582 KNYGGAKFNL
+582 NYGGAKFNL
-592 ARFEYVPMKGLKI
+592 ARFEYVPMKGLKL
-605 KAEYGFRAEDMGDR
+605 KAEYGFKAEDMGDR

>member
-1 MKRLPLGAALAA
+1 MKRLPFGAALAA
-13 LMLTTSSFVMAN
+13 LMLTTSFVMAD

-76 MAKEDTLTTD
+76 MAKEDTLTAD
-86 QKATLDKLSSDYAGE
+86 QKATLDKLSTDYAGE
-101 LDTLGVRVDKLE
+101 LDNLGVRVDKLE
-113 NQVFKGTTF
+113 NQVFKDTTF
-122 LYDFRASAMPSYD
+122 IYDLRASAMPSYD
-135 NIFKDSEH
+135 NIFKDSDN
-143 DHDDST
+143 DHDDSM
-149 GFRFRVNSYTKIT
+149 GFRFRVNSYTKMS
-162 PRVWLYG
+162 PRLWLYG

-181 FTGVNATDADDG
+181 FTGVNATDEDDS

-203 YHWGDVKDHYF
+203 YHWGDVKDHYLF
-214 FNKGPTDDNII
+214 DKGPTDDNII

-272 NYTGPMMHGVAGMK
+272 DYTGPMMHGVAGMK
-286 AAAAQLA
+286 AAASQLA
-293 GALAKNQL
+293 GALAKPQL
-301 SQSGMHLTPSDVDK
+301 TQAGMSAAQADA
-315 LSQTI
+315 LSKVI
-320 SSSINHTTNINDL
+320 AGSINRTTNMNDL
-333 PGNIKS
+333 AGNIKS
-339 DVSTALTASTVQKLI
+339 DVSQALTASTVQTLMN
-354 ASGMARNETEA
+354 SGYSKEQAIT
-365 NAMAGAAFQSQTG
+365 MAGAAYQHQTG
-378 HTIDEASSAI
+378 QTIDATSSAI
-388 ASSLVGQFQTSE
+388 SSTLVGQFQTSE

-408 LDWSNGS
+408 LDWSNGT

-426 GEDEDVPAT
+426 GDDEDVPVT
-435 FISYKFVAPKQYEF
+435 FISYKFVAPKQYEI

-458 PVDPIVK
+458 SVDPIAK

-540 IADQYMGHIYKH
+540 VADQYMGHIYKH
-552 WIFNGIDMGKMPAYL
+552 WKFHGIDMGKIPAYL
-567 ADKMNAVAAGTDSPE
+567 ADKMNAVAAGTDTPDS
-582 KNYGGAKFNL
+582 NYGGAKFNL
-592 ARFEYVPMKGLKI
+592 ARFEYVPMKGLKL
-605 KAEYGFRAEDMGDR
+605 KAEYGFKAEDMGDR

>member
-1 MKRLPLGAALAA
+1 MKRLPFCAALAA
-13 LMLTTSSFVMAN
+13 LMLTTSFVMAD

-76 MAKEDTLTTD
+76 MAKEDTLTAD
-86 QKATLDKLSSDYAGE
+86 QKATLDKLSTDYAGE
-101 LDTLGVRVDKLE
+101 LDNLGVRVDKLE
-113 NQVFKGTTF
+113 NQVFKDTTF

-135 NIFKDSEH
+135 NIFKDSDH
-143 DHDDST
+143 DHDDSM
-149 GFRFRVNSYTKIT
+149 GFRFRVNSYTKMT

-181 FTGVNATDADDG
+181 FTGVNATDEDDG

-214 FNKGPTDDNII
+214 FNKGPTDDNIVL
-225 IGRFP
+225 GRFP
-230 MRMGVTG
+230 MSMGVTG

-272 NYTGPMMHGVAGMK
+272 DYTGPMMHGVAGMK
-286 AAAAQLA
+286 AAASQLA

-301 SQSGMHLTPSDVDK
+301 SHSGMNLSNTDIDK

-320 SSSINHTTNINDL
+320 SNSINRTTNIGALGD
-333 PGNIKS
+333 NIKN
-339 DVSTALTASTVQKLI
+339 DVSKALQSTGRTENIATGTASKI
-354 ASGMARNETEA
+354 AYT
-365 NAMAGAAFQSQTG
+365 
-378 HTIDEASSAI
+378 
-388 ASSLVGQFQTSE
+388 LVGKFNDPNDQSTKAL
-400 RLQTLASG
+400 RTLASG
-408 LDWSNGS
+408 LDWSTGT

-426 GEDEDVPAT
+426 GEDEDVPVT
-435 FISYKFVAPKQYEF
+435 FISYKYVAPKQYEI

-458 PVDPIVK
+458 PVDPIAR

-495 NEKPHSFNFGI
+495 NERPHSFNFGV
-506 TFGDVDILKP
+506 TFGDVDITKP
-516 HSYAFTLDHVY
+516 HSYAFTLDHIY

-540 IADQYMGHIYKH
+540 VADQYMGHVYKH
-552 WIFNGIDMGKMPAYL
+552 WKFNGIDMGKMPAYL
-567 ADKMNAVAAGTDSPE
+567 ADKMNAYVAASTDGSDPD
-582 KNYGGAKFNL
+582 KHNYGGAKFNL
-592 ARFEYVPMKGLKI
+592 ARFEYVPMKGLKL

-619 KMENVWYVEAQAYFM
+619 KMENVWYVEAQAFFM

>member
-113 NQVFKGTTF
+113 NQVFKDTTF

-203 YHWGDVKDHYF
+203 YHWGDVKDHYV

-272 NYTGPMMHGVAGMK
+272 DYTGPMMHGVAGMK
-286 AAAAQLA
+286 SAAAQLA

-301 SQSGMHLTPSDVDK
+301 SQSGMPLTPSDVDK

-320 SSSINHTTNINDL
+320 SSSINRTTNINDL

-339 DVSTALTASTVQKLI
+339 DVKTALINAGWSDTTATDTAASQIAST
-354 ASGMARNETEA
+354 
-365 NAMAGAAFQSQTG
+365 
-378 HTIDEASSAI
+378 
-388 ASSLVGQFQTSE
+388 LVSQFQTSE

-408 LDWSNGS
+408 LDWSNGR

-516 HSYAFTLDHVY
+516 HSYAFTLDYVY

-619 KMENVWYVEAQAYFM
+619 KMENVWYVEAQAFFM

>member
-1 MKRLPLGAALAA
+1 MKRLPFGAALAA
-13 LMLTTSSFVMAN
+13 LMLTTSFVMAD

-76 MAKEDTLTTD
+76 MAKEDTLTAD
-86 QKATLDKLSSDYAGE
+86 QKATLDKLSTDYADE
-101 LDTLGVRVDKLE
+101 LDNLGVRVDKLE
-113 NQVFKGTTF
+113 NQVFKDTTF
-122 LYDFRASAMPSYD
+122 IYDFRASAMPSYD
-135 NIFKDSEH
+135 NIFKDSDN
-143 DHDDST
+143 DHDDSM
-149 GFRFRVNSYTKIT
+149 GFRFRVNSYTKMT
-162 PRVWLYG
+162 PRLWLYG

-181 FTGVNATDADDG
+181 FTGVNATDEDDS

-214 FNKGPTDDNII
+214 FDKGPTDDNII

-272 NYTGPMMHGVAGMK
+272 DYTGPMMHGVAGMK
-286 AAAAQLA
+286 AAASQLA
-293 GALAKNQL
+293 GAMAKPQL
-301 SQSGMHLTPSDVDK
+301 TQAGMSAAQADA
-315 LSQTI
+315 LSKVI
-320 SSSINHTTNINDL
+320 AGSINRTTNMNDL
-333 PGNIKS
+333 GKNITT
-339 DVSTALTASTVQKLI
+339 DVSTALKNTGWPDPIATGTASQI
-354 ASGMARNETEA
+354 AST
-365 NAMAGAAFQSQTG
+365 
-378 HTIDEASSAI
+378 
-388 ASSLVGQFQTSE
+388 LVDKFNDPNDPHAKA
-400 RLQTLASG
+400 LQTLANG
-408 LDWSNGS
+408 LDWSNGT

-426 GEDEDVPAT
+426 GDDEDVPVT

-449 HLYGAKVNG
+449 HIYGAKVNG
-458 PVDPIVK
+458 SVDPIAK

-540 IADQYMGHIYKH
+540 VADQYMGHVYKH
-552 WIFNGIDMGKMPAYL
+552 WKFHGIDMGKMPAYL
-567 ADKMNAVAAGTDSPE
+567 ADKMNAAGTEAEDS
-582 KNYGGAKFNL
+582 NYGGAKFNL
-592 ARFEYVPMKGLKI
+592 ARFEYVHMKGLKL
-605 KAEYGFRAEDMGDR
+605 KAEYGFKAEDMGDR
-619 KMENVWYVEAQAYFM
+619 KMENVWYIEAQAFFM

>member
-113 NQVFKGTTF
+113 NQAFKDTTF
-122 LYDFRASAMPSYD
+122 LYDFRTSAMPSYD

-214 FNKGPTDDNII
+214 FDKGPTDDNII

-272 NYTGPMMHGVAGMK
+272 DYTGPMMHGVAGMK
-286 AAAAQLA
+286 AAASQLA
-293 GALAKNQL
+293 GVMAKPQLMTQAGLSAAQADALSKVIA
-301 SQSGMHLTPSDVDK
+301 G
-315 LSQTI
+315 
-320 SSSINHTTNINDL
+320 SINRTTNMSTLGD
-333 PGNIKS
+333 NIKN
-339 DVSTALTASTVQKLI
+339 DVNQALTASLVKQT
-354 ASGMARNETEA
+354 MAA
-365 NAMAGAAFQSQTG
+365 NSSLTQAQAMAYVSATYG
-378 HTIDEASSAI
+378 SAI
-388 ASSLVGQFQTSE
+388 DTKSEAISSTLVSKFNDKNDQKAKA
-400 RLQTLASG
+400 LQTLASG
-408 LDWSNGS
+408 LDWSNGR
-415 YYPMSNVHMPW
+415 YYPMSNVHMPL

-527 SQAGTYFGGSSSD
+527 SQAGTYFGSSSSD

-592 ARFEYVPMKGLKI
+592 ARFEYVPMKGLKL

-619 KMENVWYVEAQAYFM
+619 KMENVWCIEAQAFFM

>member
-1 MKRLPLGAALAA
+1 MKRLPFGAALAA
-13 LMLTTSSFVMAN
+13 LMLTTSSFVMAD

-76 MAKEDTLTTD
+76 MAKEDTLTAD
-86 QKATLDKLSSDYAGE
+86 QKAMLDKLSTDYAGE
-101 LDTLGVRVDKLE
+101 LDNLGVRVDKLE
-113 NQVFKGTTF
+113 NQVFKDTTF

-135 NIFKDSEH
+135 NIFKDSDH
-143 DHDDST
+143 DHDDSM
-149 GFRFRVNSYTKIT
+149 GFRFRVNSYTKMT

-181 FTGVNATDADDG
+181 FTGVNATDEDDG

-214 FNKGPTDDNII
+214 FNKGPTDDNIVL
-225 IGRFP
+225 GRFP
-230 MRMGVTG
+230 MSMGVTG

-272 NYTGPMMHGVAGMK
+272 DYTGPMMHGVAGMK
-286 AAAAQLA
+286 AAASQLA
-293 GALAKNQL
+293 GALAKPQL
-301 SQSGMHLTPSDVDK
+301 TQAGMSAAQADA
-315 LSQTI
+315 LSKVI
-320 SSSINHTTNINDL
+320 GNSINRTTDMNDL
-333 PGNIKS
+333 SGNIKS
-339 DVSTALTASTVQKLI
+339 DVSQALTASTVQKLM
-354 ASGMARNETEA
+354 ASGMSQSQAM
-365 NAMAGAAFQSQTG
+365 AMAGAAYQQQTG
-378 HTIDEASSAI
+378 QTIDATSSAI
-388 ASSLVGQFQTSE
+388 SSTLVSQFQTSE

-408 LDWSNGS
+408 LDWSNGN
-415 YYPMSNVHMPW
+415 YYPMSDVHMPW
-426 GEDEDVPAT
+426 GEDEDVPVT
-435 FISYKFVAPKQYEF
+435 FISYKYVAPKQYEI

-458 PVDPIVK
+458 PVSPIAE

-484 YLKNMRRLPLN
+484 YLKNTRRLPLN
-495 NEKPHSFNFGI
+495 NEKPHSFNFGV
-506 TFGDVDILKP
+506 TFGDVDITKP
-516 HSYAFTLDHVY
+516 HSYAFTLDHIY

-540 IADQYMGHIYKH
+540 VADQYMGHVYKH
-552 WIFNGIDMGKMPAYL
+552 WNFNGVDMGKMPAYL

-592 ARFEYVPMKGLKI
+592 ARFEYVPMKGLKL
-605 KAEYGFRAEDMGDR
+605 KAEYGFKAEDMGDR
-619 KMENVWYVEAQAYFM
+619 KMENVWYVEAQAFFM

>member
-13 LMLTTSSFVMAN
+13 LMLTTSSFVMAD

-101 LDTLGVRVDKLE
+101 MDTLGVRVDKLE
-113 NQVFKGTTF
+113 NQVFKDTTF

-135 NIFKDSEH
+135 NIFKDSKH

-272 NYTGPMMHGVAGMK
+272 DYTGPMMHGVAGMK
-286 AAAAQLA
+286 VAAAQLA

-301 SQSGMHLTPSDVDK
+301 SQSGMPLTPSDVDK

-320 SSSINHTTNINDL
+320 SSSINRTTNMNDL
-333 PGNIKS
+333 SGNIKS
-339 DVSTALTASTVQKLI
+339 DVKTALINAGWSDTTATDTAASQIAST
-354 ASGMARNETEA
+354 
-365 NAMAGAAFQSQTG
+365 
-378 HTIDEASSAI
+378 
-388 ASSLVGQFQTSE
+388 LVSQFQTSE

-408 LDWSNGS
+408 LDWSNGR
-415 YYPMSNVHMPW
+415 YYPMSNVHMPL

-527 SQAGTYFGGSSSD
+527 SQAGTYFGSSSSD

-592 ARFEYVPMKGLKI
+592 ARFEYVPMKGLKL

-619 KMENVWYVEAQAYFM
+619 KMENVWCIEAQAFFM

>member
-1 MKRLPLGAALAA
+1 MKRLPFGAALAA
-13 LMLTTSSFVMAN
+13 LMLTTSFVMAD

-76 MAKEDTLTTD
+76 MAKEDTLTAD
-86 QKATLDKLSSDYAGE
+86 QKATLDKLSTDYAGE
-101 LDTLGVRVDKLE
+101 LDNLGVRVDKLE
-113 NQVFKGTTF
+113 NQVFKDTTF

-135 NIFKDSEH
+135 NIFKASDH
-143 DHDDST
+143 DHDDSM
-149 GFRFRVNSYTKIT
+149 GFRFRVNSYTKMT

-181 FTGVNATDADDG
+181 FTGVNATDEEDS

-203 YHWGDVKDHYF
+203 YHWGEVKDHYF
-214 FNKGPTDDNII
+214 FNKGPTDDNIVL
-225 IGRFP
+225 GRFP

-237 YTYDGEF
+237 YTYDGGF

-255 KGGALRIA
+255 KGSNLRIGH
-263 TGRANNINY
+263 GRANNINY
-272 NYTGPMMHGVAGMK
+272 DYTGPMMHGVAGMK
-286 AAAAQLA
+286 AAASQLA
-293 GALAKNQL
+293 GAMAKSQL
-301 SQSGMHLTPSDVDK
+301 MALPGMSDTQADALSKVISGSINRTTDMSDLGKNITKDVSDTLKSTGTPPAIAEGTASHIAHTLVDK
-315 LSQTI
+315 F
-320 SSSINHTTNINDL
+320 NDKND
-333 PGNIKS
+333 PNTK
-339 DVSTALTASTVQKLI
+339 AL
-354 ASGMARNETEA
+354 R
-365 NAMAGAAFQSQTG
+365 
-378 HTIDEASSAI
+378 
-388 ASSLVGQFQTSE
+388 
-400 RLQTLASG
+400 TLASG
-408 LDWSNGS
+408 LDWSTGT

-426 GEDEDVPAT
+426 GEDEDVPVT

-458 PVDPIVK
+458 PVDPIAK

-495 NEKPHSFNFGI
+495 NERPHSFNFGV
-506 TFGDVDILKP
+506 TFGDVDITKP
-516 HSYAFTLDHVY
+516 HSYAFTLDHIY

-540 IADQYMGHIYKH
+540 VADQYMGHVYKH
-552 WIFNGIDMGKMPAYL
+552 WKLNGVDMGKMPAYL
-567 ADKMNAVAAGTDSPE
+567 ADKMNAYVAASTDGSDPD
-582 KNYGGAKFNL
+582 KHNYGGAKFNL
-592 ARFEYVPMKGLKI
+592 ARFEYVPMKGLKL
-605 KAEYGFRAEDMGDR
+605 KAEYGFKAEDMGDR
-619 KMENVWYVEAQAYFM
+619 KMENVWYVEAQAFFM

>member
-1 MKRLPLGAALAA
+1 MKRLPFGAALAA
-13 LMLTTSSFVMAN
+13 LMLTTSFVMAD

-76 MAKEDTLTTD
+76 MAKEDTLTAD
-86 QKATLDKLSSDYAGE
+86 QKATLDKLSTDYADE
-101 LDTLGVRVDKLE
+101 LDNLGVRVDKLE
-113 NQVFKGTTF
+113 NQVFKDTTF
-122 LYDFRASAMPSYD
+122 IYDFRASAMPSYD
-135 NIFKDSEH
+135 NIFKDSDN
-143 DHDDST
+143 DHDDSM
-149 GFRFRVNSYTKIT
+149 GFRFRVNSYTKMT
-162 PRVWLYG
+162 PRLWLYG

-181 FTGVNATDADDG
+181 FTGVNATDEDDS

-214 FNKGPTDDNII
+214 FDKGPTDDNII

-272 NYTGPMMHGVAGMK
+272 DYTGPMMHGVAGMK
-286 AAAAQLA
+286 SAAAQLA

-301 SQSGMHLTPSDVDK
+301 SQSGMPLTPSDVDK

-320 SSSINHTTNINDL
+320 SSSINRTTNINDL

-339 DVSTALTASTVQKLI
+339 DVKTALINAGWSDPTATDTAASQIAST
-354 ASGMARNETEA
+354 
-365 NAMAGAAFQSQTG
+365 
-378 HTIDEASSAI
+378 
-388 ASSLVGQFQTSE
+388 LVGQFKTSE

-408 LDWSNGS
+408 LDWSNGT

-426 GEDEDVPAT
+426 GEDEDVPVT
-435 FISYKFVAPKQYEF
+435 FISYKFVAPKQYEI

-458 PVDPIVK
+458 SVDPIAK

-495 NEKPHSFNFGI
+495 NERPHSFNFGI

-592 ARFEYVPMKGLKI
+592 ARFEYVPMKGLKL

-619 KMENVWYVEAQAYFM
+619 KMENVWYIEAQAFFM

>member
-1 MKRLPLGAALAA
+1 MRRLPLGAALAA

-113 NQVFKGTTF
+113 NQVFKDTTF

-203 YHWGDVKDHYF
+203 YHWGDVKDHYV

-255 KGGALRIA
+255 KGGSLRIA

-272 NYTGPMMHGVAGMK
+272 DYTGPMMHGVAGMK

-301 SQSGMHLTPSDVDK
+301 SQSGMPLTPSDVDK

-320 SSSINHTTNINDL
+320 SSSINRTTNMNDL
-333 PGNIKS
+333 SGNIKS
-339 DVSTALTASTVQKLI
+339 DVKTALINAGWSDTTATDTAASQIAST
-354 ASGMARNETEA
+354 
-365 NAMAGAAFQSQTG
+365 
-378 HTIDEASSAI
+378 
-388 ASSLVGQFQTSE
+388 LVSQFQTSE

-408 LDWSNGS
+408 LDWSNGR

-435 FISYKFVAPKQYEF
+435 FISYKFVAPKQYEI

-458 PVDPIVK
+458 SVDPIAK

-495 NEKPHSFNFGI
+495 NERPHSFNFGI

-592 ARFEYVPMKGLKI
+592 ARFEYVPMKGLKL

-619 KMENVWYVEAQAYFM
+619 KMENVWYIEAQAFFM

>member
-1 MKRLPLGAALAA
+1 MKRLPFGAALAA
-13 LMLTTSSFVMAN
+13 LMLTTSFVMAD

-76 MAKEDTLTTD
+76 MAKEDTLTAD
-86 QKATLDKLSSDYAGE
+86 QKATLDKLSTDYADE
-101 LDTLGVRVDKLE
+101 LDNLGVRVDKLE
-113 NQVFKGTTF
+113 NQVFKDTTF
-122 LYDFRASAMPSYD
+122 MYDFRASAMPSYD
-135 NIFKDSEH
+135 NIFKDSDN
-143 DHDDST
+143 DHDDSM
-149 GFRFRVNSYTKIT
+149 GFRFRVNSYTKMT

-181 FTGVNATDADDG
+181 FTGVNATDEDDS

-203 YHWGDVKDHYF
+203 YHWGEVKDHYF
-214 FNKGPTDDNII
+214 FDKGPTDDNIV

-255 KGGALRIA
+255 KGSNLRIGN
-263 TGRANNINY
+263 GRANNINY
-272 NYTGPMMHGVAGMK
+272 DYTGPMMHGVAGMK
-286 AAAAQLA
+286 AAASQLA
-293 GALAKNQL
+293 GAMAKPQL
-301 SQSGMHLTPSDVDK
+301 TQAGMSAAQADA
-315 LSQTI
+315 LSKVI
-320 SSSINHTTNINDL
+320 AGSINRTTNMNDL
-333 PGNIKS
+333 AGNIKS
-339 DVSTALTASTVQKLI
+339 DVSQALTASTVQTLMN
-354 ASGMARNETEA
+354 SGYSKEQAIT
-365 NAMAGAAFQSQTG
+365 MAGAAYQHQTG
-378 HTIDEASSAI
+378 QTIDATSSAI
-388 ASSLVGQFQTSE
+388 SSTLVGQFQTSE

-408 LDWSNGS
+408 LDWSNGT

-426 GEDEDVPAT
+426 GDDEDVPVT
-435 FISYKFVAPKQYEF
+435 FISYKYVAPKQYEI

-458 PVDPIVK
+458 SVDPIAK

-495 NEKPHSFNFGI
+495 NERPHSFNFGI

-540 IADQYMGHIYKH
+540 VADQYMGHIYKH
-552 WIFNGIDMGKMPAYL
+552 WKFNGIDMGKMPAYL
-567 ADKMNAVAAGTDSPE
+567 ADKMNAVAAGTDTPDS
-582 KNYGGAKFNL
+582 NYGGAKFNL
-592 ARFEYVPMKGLKI
+592 ARFEYVPMKGLKL
-605 KAEYGFRAEDMGDR
+605 KAEYGFKAEDMGDR

>member
-113 NQVFKGTTF
+113 NQVFKDTTF

-143 DHDDST
+143 DHDDSM

-255 KGGALRIA
+255 KGGTLRIA

-272 NYTGPMMHGVAGMK
+272 DYTGPMMHGVPGMK

-301 SQSGMHLTPSDVDK
+301 SQSGMPLTPSDVDK

-320 SSSINHTTNINDL
+320 SSSINRTTNINDL

-339 DVSTALTASTVQKLI
+339 DVKTALINAGWSDTTATDTAASQIAST
-354 ASGMARNETEA
+354 
-365 NAMAGAAFQSQTG
+365 
-378 HTIDEASSAI
+378 
-388 ASSLVGQFQTSE
+388 LVSQFQTSE

-415 YYPMSNVHMPW
+415 YYPMSNVHMPL
-426 GEDEDVPAT
+426 GEDEDVPIT
-435 FISYKFVAPKQYEF
+435 FISYKFTAPKQYEF

-458 PVDPIVK
+458 PVDPIAK

-470 LSYNINDHLSIHGE
+470 LSYNINDHLSVHGE
-484 YLKNMRRLPLN
+484 YLKNIRRLPLN

-619 KMENVWYVEAQAYFM
+619 KMENVWYIEAQAFFM

>member
-113 NQVFKGTTF
+113 NQVFKDTTF
-122 LYDFRASAMPSYD
+122 LYDFRASAMPSYN

-272 NYTGPMMHGVAGMK
+272 DYTGPMMHGVSGMK
-286 AAAAQLA
+286 AAA
-293 GALAKNQL
+293 
-301 SQSGMHLTPSDVDK
+301 SQ
-315 LSQTI
+315 
-320 SSSINHTTNINDL
+320 
-333 PGNIKS
+333 
-339 DVSTALTASTVQKLI
+339 
-354 ASGMARNETEA
+354 
-365 NAMAGAAFQSQTG
+365 MAGAMAKSQLMALPGMSDTQADALSKVISGSINRTTDMSTLGDNIKNDVSKALQSTG
-378 HTIDEASSAI
+378 TPENIATGTASQI
-388 ASSLVGQFQTSE
+388 AASLVGKFNDTKDPNTKAL
-400 RLQTLASG
+400 RTLASG
-408 LDWSNGS
+408 LDWSTGT
-415 YYPMSNVHMPW
+415 YYPMSNVHMPL

-458 PVDPIVK
+458 PVDPIAK

-592 ARFEYVPMKGLKI
+592 ARFEYVPMKGLKL

-619 KMENVWYVEAQAYFM
+619 KMENVWYIEAQAFFM

>member
-1 MKRLPLGAALAA
+1 MKRLPFGAALAA
-13 LMLTTSSFVMAN
+13 LMLTTSFVMAD

-76 MAKEDTLTTD
+76 MAKEDTLTAD

-101 LDTLGVRVDKLE
+101 LDNLGVRVDKLE
-113 NQVFKGTTF
+113 NQVFKDTTF
-122 LYDFRASAMPSYD
+122 MYDFRASAMPSYD
-135 NIFKDSEH
+135 NIFKASDH
-143 DHDDST
+143 DHDDSM
-149 GFRFRVNSYTKIT
+149 GFRFRVNSYTKMT

-181 FTGVNATDADDG
+181 FTGVNATDEDDS

-203 YHWGDVKDHYF
+203 YHWGEVKDHYF
-214 FNKGPTDDNII
+214 FNKGPTDDNIV

-255 KGGALRIA
+255 KGSNLRIGN
-263 TGRANNINY
+263 GRANNINY
-272 NYTGPMMHGVAGMK
+272 DYTGPMMHGVAGMK
-286 AAAAQLA
+286 AAASQLA
-293 GALAKNQL
+293 GVLAKPQL
-301 SQSGMHLTPSDVDK
+301 TQAGMSAAQADA
-315 LSQTI
+315 LSKVI
-320 SSSINHTTNINDL
+320 AGSINRTTNMNDL
-333 PGNIKS
+333 AGNIKS
-339 DVSTALTASTVQKLI
+339 DVSQALTASTVQTLMN
-354 ASGMARNETEA
+354 SGYSKEQAIT
-365 NAMAGAAFQSQTG
+365 MAGAAYQHQTG
-378 HTIDEASSAI
+378 QTIDATSSAI
-388 ASSLVGQFQTSE
+388 SSTLVGQFQTSE

-408 LDWSNGS
+408 LDWSNGVF
-415 YYPMSNVHMPW
+415 YPMSNVHMPW
-426 GEDEDVPAT
+426 GDDEDVPVT
-435 FISYKFVAPKQYEF
+435 FISYKYVAPKQYEI

-458 PVDPIVK
+458 PVSPIAE

-484 YLKNMRRLPLN
+484 YLKNTRRLPLN
-495 NEKPHSFNFGI
+495 NEKPHSFNFGV

-516 HSYAFTLDHVY
+516 HSYAFTLDHIY

-540 IADQYMGHIYKH
+540 VADQYMGHIYKH
-552 WIFNGIDMGKMPAYL
+552 WKFNGIDMGKMPAYL
-567 ADKMNAVAAGTDSPE
+567 ADKMNAVAAGTDTPDS
-582 KNYGGAKFNL
+582 NYGGAKFNL
-592 ARFEYVPMKGLKI
+592 ARFEYVPMKGLKL
-605 KAEYGFRAEDMGDR
+605 KAEYGFKAEDMGDR

>member
-1 MKRLPLGAALAA
+1 MKRLPFGAALAA
-13 LMLTTSSFVMAN
+13 LMLTTSFVMAD

-76 MAKEDTLTTD
+76 MAKEDTLTAD
-86 QKATLDKLSSDYAGE
+86 QKATLDKLSTDYAGE
-101 LDTLGVRVDKLE
+101 LDNLGVRVDKLE
-113 NQVFKGTTF
+113 NQVFKDTTF

-135 NIFKDSEH
+135 NIFKDSDH
-143 DHDDST
+143 DHDDSM
-149 GFRFRVNSYTKIT
+149 GFRFRVNSYTKMT

-214 FNKGPTDDNII
+214 FNKGPTDDNIVL
-225 IGRFP
+225 GRFP
-230 MRMGVTG
+230 MSMGVTG

-272 NYTGPMMHGVAGMK
+272 DYTGPMMHGVSGMK
-286 AAAAQLA
+286 AAASQMA
-293 GALAKNQL
+293 GAMAKSKLASFGL
-301 SQSGMHLTPSDVDK
+301 SGSQADA
-315 LSQTI
+315 LSKVI
-320 SSSINHTTNINDL
+320 SNSINRTTNINDL
-333 PGNIKS
+333 PGNITS
-339 DVSTALTASTVQKLI
+339 DVSAVLKSTGIPETITASQISSELMKSFNGQK
-354 ASGMARNETEA
+354 
-365 NAMAGAAFQSQTG
+365 
-378 HTIDEASSAI
+378 
-388 ASSLVGQFQTSE
+388 SLQALS
-400 RLQTLASG
+400 SG
-408 LDWSNGS
+408 LDWSTGI
-415 YYPMSNVHMPW
+415 YYPMSDVHMPW
-426 GEDEDVPAT
+426 GEDEDVPVT
-435 FISYKFVAPKQYEF
+435 FISYKYVAPKQYEI

-458 PVDPIVK
+458 PVDPIAE

-495 NEKPHSFNFGI
+495 NERPHSFNFGV
-506 TFGDVDILKP
+506 TFGDVDITKP
-516 HSYAFTLDHVY
+516 HSYAFTLDHIY

-540 IADQYMGHIYKH
+540 VADQYMGHVYKH
-552 WIFNGIDMGKMPAYL
+552 WKFNGIDMGKMPAYL
-567 ADKMNAVAAGTDSPE
+567 ADKMNAYVAASTDGSDPD
-582 KNYGGAKFNL
+582 KHNYGGAKFNL
-592 ARFEYVPMKGLKI
+592 ARFEYVPMKGLKL
-605 KAEYGFRAEDMGDR
+605 KAEYGFKAEDMGDR
-619 KMENVWYVEAQAYFM
+619 KMENVWYVEAQAFFM

>member
-113 NQVFKGTTF
+113 NQVFKNTTF

-203 YHWGDVKDHYF
+203 YHWGDVKDHYV

-244 TGIGVQFGDYF
+244 TGIGVQFGDYS

-272 NYTGPMMHGVAGMK
+272 DYTGPMMHGVAGMK
-286 AAAAQLA
+286 AAASQLA
-293 GALAKNQL
+293 GALAKPQL
-301 SQSGMHLTPSDVDK
+301 TQAG
-315 LSQTI
+315 LSAAQADALSKVI
-320 SSSINHTTNINDL
+320 AGSINRTTNMNDL
-333 PGNIKS
+333 GKNITT
-339 DVSTALTASTVQKLI
+339 DVSTALKNTGLPDPIATGTASQI
-354 ASGMARNETEA
+354 ASTLV
-365 NAMAGAAFQSQTG
+365 SQ
-378 HTIDEASSAI
+378 
-388 ASSLVGQFQTSE
+388 FKTSE

-408 LDWSNGS
+408 LDWSNGT

-426 GEDEDVPAT
+426 GEDEDVPVT
-435 FISYKFVAPKQYEF
+435 FISYKFVAPKQYEI

-458 PVDPIVK
+458 SVDPIAK

-495 NEKPHSFNFGI
+495 NERPHSFNFGI

-592 ARFEYVPMKGLKI
+592 ARFEYVPMKGLKL

-619 KMENVWYVEAQAYFM
+619 KMENVWYIEAQAFFM